1 MNGIASPPKFR
12 WTELTPLHLTWAG
25 MMLGLFW
32 KWTFFLLADRIYE
45 AIPIQHDFF
54 PAWLQSATV
63 LRVAFLTAGI
73 SVVAAWITE
82 QRFPRCFA
90 AAVTWSAATV
100 MLCHQG
106 SYNDVTFV
114 TFWWCSLWAFWYT
127 TRLEIDVPEE
137 LSRKAGRLSRVIV
150 SVVLLGGASGKWTA
164 EYWSGDVLWEIYFL
178 DRDFWVFN
186 LLRSNFDTETLR
198 SIATIYSRKVVLVET
213 VAGLVVW
220 LLPARW
226 AAIIGAVVFTSIALF
241 SNFMLFSV
249 LSPLIGLSL
258 AGWLPR
264 RRVDAA
270 DVDATR
276 IDTAI
281 APAADDHL
289 TAGVSG

>member
-1 MNGIASPPKFR
+1 MNLVAQFGRQLSTLLKKLS
-12 WTELTPLHLTWAG
+12 WTPLTPLHLTWAG

-32 KWTFFLLADRIYE
+32 KWTFYLLADRIYE

-54 PAWLQSATV
+54 PTWLQSATV
-63 LRVAFLTAGI
+63 LRVAFLTAAI

-82 QRFPRCFA
+82 QRGPRCFA
-90 AAVTWSAATV
+90 AAVTWISATV
-100 MLCHQG
+100 MIWHQG
-106 SYNDVTFV
+106 SYNDMTFV

-127 TRLEIDVPEE
+127 TRLEIDSPEE
-137 LSRKAGRLSRVIV
+137 LGRKASVLSRVIV

-186 LLRSNFDTETLR
+186 FLRSNFDTETLR
-198 SIATIYSRKVVLVET
+198 SIATFYSRKVVLIET
-213 VAGLVVW
+213 FAGLGVW

-226 AAIIGAVVFTSIALF
+226 AAIIGAIVFTSIALF

-264 RRVDAA
+264 AGTQA
-270 DVDATR
+270 ETPSALETH
-276 IDTAI
+276 TT
-281 APAADDHL
+281 P
-289 TAGVSG
+289 GVSE

>member
-1 MNGIASPPKFR
+1 MNAIASCENRLASLPKKFS
-12 WTELTPLHLTWAG
+12 WTPLTPLHLTWAG

-45 AIPIQHDFF
+45 AIPVQHNFF
-54 PAWLQSATV
+54 PVWLQSATV
-63 LRVAFLTAGI
+63 LRVAFLAAAI
-73 SVVAAWITE
+73 SIVAAWITE
-82 QRFPRCFA
+82 QRSRRCFA
-90 AAVTWSAATV
+90 AAVTWLSATV
-100 MLCHQG
+100 MIWHQG
-106 SYNDVTFV
+106 SYNDMTFV

-127 TRLEIDVPEE
+127 TRLEMDSPEE
-137 LSRKAGRLSRVIV
+137 LGRKASRLSRVIV
-150 SVVLLGGASGKWTA
+150 SVVLLGGAAGKWTA

-186 LLRSNFDTETLR
+186 LLRSNFETETLR
-198 SIATIYSRKVVLVET
+198 SIATFYSRKVVLVET

-264 RRVDAA
+264 PRVTAVNVPA
-270 DVDATR
+270 S
-276 IDTAI
+276 DT
-281 APAADDHL
+281 PV